1 MTDLFSTHL
10 RETDLSGDKNWP
22 DLREELEDAIY
33 MLAEEDE
40 AGNEWCAQ
48 EGYPGYTSYASLD
61 DLPDRAPAF
70 ASLKTLLDREA
81 AAFAETLHWD
91 MDGRSLKLDSLWVNV
106 LAEGGVHS
114 GHIHPLSVISGTIYV
129 RVPEGASR
137 IRFEDPRLAMMMAA
151 PPLQADAPED
161 CRRFVHR
168 QPHESLILM
177 WESWLRHEVML
188 NESEEDRLSVSFNYA
203 LG

>member
-1 MTDLFSTHL
+1 MTELFATHL
-10 RETDLSGDKNWP
+10 RETDLSPDRNWP
-22 DLREELEDAIY
+22 SLREALEDAIY

-40 AGNEWCAQ
+40 AGNEWCAR

-70 ASLKTLLDREA
+70 ASLKARLDREA
-81 AAFAETLHWD
+81 AAFAGTLLWD

-114 GHIHPLSVISGTIYV
+114 GHIHPLAVISGTIYV
-129 RVPEGASR
+129 RVPEGTSR

-151 PPLQADAPED
+151 PPVKADAPEAR
-161 CRRFVHR
+161 RRFVGR
-168 QPHESLILM
+168 QPHEGLILM